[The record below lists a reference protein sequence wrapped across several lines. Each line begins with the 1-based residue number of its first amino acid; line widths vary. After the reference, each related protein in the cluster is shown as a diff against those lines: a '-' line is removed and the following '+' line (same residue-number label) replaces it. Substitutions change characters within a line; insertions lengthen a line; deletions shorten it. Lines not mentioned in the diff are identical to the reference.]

1 MKKLLIVGL
10 SAVLALMAIEPAHAQ
25 TVPTI
30 AIIDTAV
37 DSSKVKNVIHEV
49 CFTQEN
55 TCLNKTNSQEGK
67 GAAGVL
73 KWTLGL
79 DHGNQVAQA
88 AATVNPNIKIVFIRI
103 ADERLGSNHSYGS
116 SRQKAMDWIVTNAKD
131 FGINA
136 VSISAALGL
145 QTPESCLKYEGY
157 SAMRSSTQSLLE
169 KNIPVFA
176 ATGNATFG
184 KLGDKARIGFPACID
199 NVVAVGAT
207 RLNGTAW
214 ASYAHIGPG
223 SPSIPGSGINA
234 AARGDASVNVFN
246 KPGLNTV
253 TGTSIATPIA
263 ASFTATNMLGKTFN
277 EFALTLP
284 SKIGY
289 PQFGN

>member
-25 TVPTI
+25 KVPTI

-67 GAAGVL
+67 GSAGVL

-103 ADERLGSNHSYGS
+103 ADERLTSNHSYGT
-116 SRQKAMDWIVTNAKD
+116 SRQKAMDWIVLNADK

-136 VSISAALGL
+136 VSISTSLGR
-145 QTPESCLKYEGY
+145 QTPSTCLTYEGY
-157 SAMRSSTQSLLE
+157 SAMRSSTKSLFE

-176 ATGNATFG
+176 ATGND
-184 KLGDKARIGFPACID
+184 GDKTRIGFPACID
-199 NVVAVGAT
+199 NVIAVGAT

-214 ASYAHIGPG
+214 ASYSNIGTG
-223 SPSIPGSGINA
+223 LNGTGINA
-234 AARGDASVNVFN
+234 VARGDASVNVFN

-263 ASFTATNMLGKTFN
+263 ASFTATNILGKTFDN
-277 EFALTLP
+277 FVATLP
-284 SKIGY
+284 NKISY